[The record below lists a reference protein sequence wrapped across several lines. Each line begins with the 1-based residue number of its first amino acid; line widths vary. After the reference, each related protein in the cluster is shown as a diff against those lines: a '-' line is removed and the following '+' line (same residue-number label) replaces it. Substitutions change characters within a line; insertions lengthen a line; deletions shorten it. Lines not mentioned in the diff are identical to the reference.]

1 MRKSAPVAFLLSGF
15 LVFGAVAFSAPA
27 YADDDEDEETS
38 EVVESPSPLQPKH
51 KKGEEKRK
59 ELEEKYGKQG
69 RLSVPPLIIRPKR
82 DSDDLEGV
90 ESSEVED
97 EDEDEEAQS
106 TQSVTPDAPVT
117 GAGAKV
123 LGGQSAA
130 DSPSSLGI
138 ASTNFIAINPMT
150 AADGAAGGTGRA
162 VNPQQNTPIDISKV
176 RFTRKTPAEVFIQAS
191 QVGLYAM
198 AAGAIVLGLI
208 AASRAIRRK

>member
-38 EVVESPSPLQPKH
+38 EVVESPYLEKPEDEEEEE
-51 KKGEEKRK
+51 GEEKRK
-59 ELEEKYGKQG
+59 ELEEKYGKEG
-69 RLSVPPLIIRPKR
+69 RLSLPLLIIRPTR
-82 DSDDLEGV
+82 DSDDLGDG
-90 ESSEVED
+90 ESSESDDDDKEL
-97 EDEDEEAQS
+97 S
-106 TQSVTPDAPVT
+106 TQRLTQAW
-117 GAGAKV
+117 
-123 LGGQSAA
+123 GGQSPAG
-130 DSPSSLGI
+130 SPSSLGI

-162 VNPQQNTPIDISKV
+162 VNPQQNSPIDISKV

>member
-59 ELEEKYGKQG
+59 ELEAKYGKQG

-97 EDEDEEAQS
+97 EETQS

-162 VNPQQNTPIDISKV
+162 VNPQQNTPIDISNV

>member
-27 YADDDEDEETS
+27 HAEDDDEDETS
-38 EVVESPSPLQPKH
+38 EVVQSPSPEKPKY

-82 DSDDLEGV
+82 DNDDLEGQ

-97 EDEDEEAQS
+97 EDEESQISQS
-106 TQSVTPDAPVT
+106 LTPDAPVA

-123 LGGQSAA
+123 LGGQTAV

-162 VNPQQNTPIDISKV
+162 VNPQQNTPIDISNV

>member
-59 ELEEKYGKQG
+59 ELQEKYGKQG

-82 DSDDLEGV
+82 DNDDLE

-97 EDEDEEAQS
+97 GDEAQS

>member
-15 LVFGAVAFSAPA
+15 LVFGAVAFSAPS

-97 EDEDEEAQS
+97 EDEETQS

-162 VNPQQNTPIDISKV
+162 VNPQQNTPIDISNV

>member
-15 LVFGAVAFSAPA
+15 LVFGAVAFSPPA

-38 EVVESPSPLQPKH
+38 EVVESPSPLKPKH

-82 DSDDLEGV
+82 DSDDLEV
-90 ESSEVED
+90 EESSEV

>member
-38 EVVESPSPLQPKH
+38 EVVESPSPLKPKH

-90 ESSEVED
+90 ESSEV

-162 VNPQQNTPIDISKV
+162 VNPQQNAPIDISKV

>member
-15 LVFGAVAFSAPA
+15 LVFGAVVFSAPA
-27 YADDDEDEETS
+27 YADDDEDDETS
-38 EVVESPSPLQPKH
+38 EVVQSPSTEQPKH

-59 ELEEKYGKQG
+59 ELQEKYGKQG
-69 RLSVPPLIIRPKR
+69 RLSVPPLVIRPKR
-82 DSDDLEGV
+82 DNDDLEV
-90 ESSEVED
+90 EESSEVEE
-97 EDEDEEAQS
+97 EDEQQS
-106 TQSVTPDAPVT
+106 SQSVEPDAPV
-117 GAGAKV
+117 GGAKV
-123 LGGQSAA
+123 QGGQTTAET
-130 DSPSSLGI
+130 PGSLGI

-162 VNPQQNTPIDISKV
+162 VNPQQNTPIDISNV

>member
-15 LVFGAVAFSAPA
+15 LVFGAVAFSVPA

-97 EDEDEEAQS
+97 EDEETQS
-106 TQSVTPDAPVT
+106 TQSLTPDAPVT

>member
-38 EVVESPSPLQPKH
+38 EVVEGPEFEEPEDEEDEE
-51 KKGEEKRK
+51 GEEKRK
-59 ELEEKYGKQG
+59 ELEEKYGKEG
-69 RLSVPPLIIRPKR
+69 RLSLPLLIIRPQR
-82 DSDDLEGV
+82 DNDDLEDG
-90 ESSEVED
+90 ESSD
-97 EDEDEEAQS
+97 SDNDDSKQS
-106 TQSVTPDAPVT
+106 SQSLTTAWGGLIPV
-117 GAGAKV
+117 
-123 LGGQSAA
+123 

-162 VNPQQNTPIDISKV
+162 VNPQQNTPIDISNV

>member
-1 MRKSAPVAFLLSGF
+1 MRKSVPVAFLLSGF
-15 LVFGAVAFSAPA
+15 LIFGAFAFSTPA
-27 YADDDEDEETS
+27 YAEDGEDEETS
-38 EVVESPSPLQPKH
+38 EVVQIPSPEQPKH
-51 KKGEEKRK
+51 KKGDEKRK

-69 RLSVPPLIIRPKR
+69 RLSVPPLVIRPKR
-82 DSDDLEGV
+82 DNDDLEAEESAEV
-90 ESSEVED
+90 EEDEQESS
-97 EDEDEEAQS
+97 QGL
-106 TQSVTPDAPVT
+106 TPDAPL
-117 GAGAKV
+117 GGAKV
-123 LGGQSAA
+123 QGGQTTAET
-130 DSPSSLGI
+130 PGSLGI

-162 VNPQQNTPIDISKV
+162 VNPQQNTPIDISNV